1 MEMGAIVLLLVGV
14 VALLMYR
21 SGRRSVQ
28 REELKGEVQTNE
40 QRKRI
45 RNMSDSELDD
55 ELSEHWK

>member
-1 MEMGAIVLLLVGV
+1 MEMGAIVIFLVGV

-21 SGRRSVQ
+21 SGSRSAQ
-28 REELKGEVQTNE
+28 REELKGEIQTNE

-55 ELSEHWK
+55 ELSKHWK